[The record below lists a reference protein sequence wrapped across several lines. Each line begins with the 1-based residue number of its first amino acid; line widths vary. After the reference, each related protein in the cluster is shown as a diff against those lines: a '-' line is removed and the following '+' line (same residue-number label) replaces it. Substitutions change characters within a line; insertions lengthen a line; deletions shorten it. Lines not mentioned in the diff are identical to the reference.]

1 MIKKL
6 FEVKFLHLLP
16 ESSGQIGTAI
26 FPKSPVEPEVCPLK
40 PSKIISKQ
48 LLIIKNLSVF
58 IVSRHAGT
66 VHQLLVLLVVT
77 RAD

>member
-26 FPKSPVEPEVCPLK
+26 FPPPKKKSPVEPEVFSSQTFK
-40 PSKIISKQ
+40 K
-48 LLIIKNLSVF
+48 
-58 IVSRHAGT
+58 
-66 VHQLLVLLVVT
+66 
-77 RAD
+77 

>member
-26 FPKSPVEPEVCPLK
+26 FPKSPVETEVCPLK
-40 PSKIISKQ
+40 PSKNNFKTASKTSD
-48 LLIIKNLSVF
+48 IK
-58 IVSRHAGT
+58 
-66 VHQLLVLLVVT
+66 
-77 RAD
+77 

>member
-26 FPKSPVEPEVCPLK
+26 FHKSPVEPEVFSSQTFK
-40 PSKIISKQ
+40 KNNFKTASKIIAQ
-48 LLIIKNLSVF
+48 N
-58 IVSRHAGT
+58 
-66 VHQLLVLLVVT
+66 
-77 RAD
+77 